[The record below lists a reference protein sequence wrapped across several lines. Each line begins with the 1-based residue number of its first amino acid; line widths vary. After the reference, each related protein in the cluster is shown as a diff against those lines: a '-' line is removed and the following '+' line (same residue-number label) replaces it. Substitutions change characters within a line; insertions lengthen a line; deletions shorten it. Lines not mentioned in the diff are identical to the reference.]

1 MKIIYEGLLCHLLQ
15 RVFLLSSHLTLHINL
30 FESGEEFI
38 GLIVVP
44 FFWTKVHSTRLIVT
58 CIAAM
63 AELGKINL
71 DVTRLS
77 YLTKDVHTHGTI
89 LKTLTVT
96 AHFVYR
102 NLKLG
107 HHALQGTCSNSIL
120 HILGVVRQTK
130 RHDGM
135 LKRRAK
141 RLVMRRSFGS
151 GSSIFH
157 NIIVGIIV
165 CLGMMAHPTRKSGL
179 RRERSKNHQQ
189 TQYHAGKTR

>member
-15 RVFLLSSHLTLHINL
+15 RVFLLSSHLALHINL

-44 FFWTKVHSTRLIVT
+44 FFWAKVHSTCLIVT
-58 CIAAM
+58 CIAAVT
-63 AELGKINL
+63 ELGELNL
-71 DVTRLS
+71 DITRLC

-120 HILGVVRQTK
+120 HILGVVRQTE

-141 RLVMRRSFGS
+141 CLVMRRSFGS

-157 NIIVGIIV
+157 NIIVGIII

-179 RRERSKNHQQ
+179 RCKRNRNHQQ
-189 TQYHAGKTR
+189 TYYYTRKTR